1 MTPNS
6 VTPAKADESSRP
18 SSPSSSSPSKENDY
32 LVKFGPIQC
41 ADQHAE
47 YQRVFEKEYKEYQGI
62 SDRIQAVAAKAKELD
77 RQLEGLLRLGST
89 FSVSP

>member
-6 VTPAKADESSRP
+6 VTPAPSDDSPRP

-47 YQRVFEKEYKEYQGI
+47 YQRVFEKEFKEYQGI
-62 SDRIQAVAAKAKELD
+62 SDRMQAVAAKAKELD
-77 RQLEGLLRLGST
+77 RQLEGSLEMVVHT
-89 FSVSP
+89 